1 MHTDT
6 TPQSASSSARKLC
19 VKIFGVGNA
28 GIAMAEQM
36 ATDDFAGA
44 TFVAV
49 DTEVQ
54 SSINPAIATTI
65 HLETKQLRGLGTGG
79 DPERGQKVA
88 EENFQTLKETCAGAA
103 VVFVVVGLGGG
114 AGTGIS
120 PVLARAAR
128 ESGALTLAFV
138 TLPFDLEGN
147 RRQQQARQGLEHLKA
162 AADGVICLPNQRV
175 CKLIDESTS
184 LLDAFGATTQL
195 LAEGVRGVWRLLM
208 HRGLI
213 EIHFDD
219 LSALLRDRR
228 GESCFAAVEAAGTT
242 RARDTLE
249 KLLAHPLLDGGQT
262 LKEADAV
269 LVSLMGGPE
278 LTMAD
283 VNRVMEAVN
292 QQCQRAQVIM
302 GASVDEAFRD
312 RLAVTVIVTRPTP
325 ASESRSAAELQQQG
339 QRGRHPDELPTN
351 ESASAPAT
359 GHGEEQN
366 LDSQL
371 LEKQATARPASRFV
385 PPAPALTPEQ
395 REQLLAKQGG
405 RARKHAPRMKQGSLP
420 LEIVNK
426 GRFDKTEPTVHKG
439 EDLDVPT
446 YIRRGVAL
454 N

>member
-1 MHTDT
+1 MDT
-6 TPQSASSSARKLC
+6 KIPSQHHPGANKLC

-28 GIAMAEQM
+28 GGAMLEQM
-36 ATDDFAGA
+36 AKDDFAGA
-44 TFVAV
+44 SFVAV
-49 DTEVQ
+49 NTDAPIGAT
-54 SSINPAIATTI
+54 PAVAAQI

-79 DPERGQKVA
+79 DPERGRKAA
-88 EENFQTLKETCAGAA
+88 EENFQTLKEACTGAA
-103 VVFVVVGLGGG
+103 VVFIVAGLGGG

-128 ESGALTLAFV
+128 ESGALALAFV

-162 AADGVICLPNQRV
+162 GADGVICLPNQKV
-175 CKLIDESTS
+175 CKLIDDNTS
-184 LLDAFGATTQL
+184 LMDTFRTTAQL
-195 LAEGVRGVWRLLM
+195 LVEGVRGIWRLLM

-213 EIHFDD
+213 EIHFDE

-249 KLLAHPLLDGGQT
+249 KLLAHPLLDGGQA

-283 VNRVMEAVN
+283 VNRVMEAVS

-302 GASVDEAFRD
+302 GAAVDETFRD
-312 RLAVTVIVTRPTP
+312 RLAVTVIATRHGPQHDESPAPDSAQMTVT
-325 ASESRSAAELQQQG
+325 ASTEAEEL
-339 QRGRHPDELPTN
+339 DE
-351 ESASAPAT
+351 
-359 GHGEEQN
+359 
-366 LDSQL
+366 QL
-371 LEKQATARPASRFV
+371 LEKQATVRPASRFV
-385 PPAPALTPEQ
+385 PPAPTLTPEQ

-405 RARKHAPRMKQGSLP
+405 GRIRKHSPRMKQGSLP

>member
-1 MHTDT
+1 
-6 TPQSASSSARKLC
+6 
-19 VKIFGVGNA
+19 
-28 GIAMAEQM
+28 MAK
-36 ATDDFAGA
+36 DDFTGA

-49 DTEVQ
+49 NTEALHPPIVAEAMQ
-54 SSINPAIATTI
+54 I
-65 HLETKQLRGLGTGG
+65 HLETKMLRGLGTGG
-79 DPERGQKVA
+79 DPERGRKAA
-88 EENFQTLKETCAGAA
+88 EENFQTLKEACAGAA
-103 VVFVVVGLGGG
+103 VVFIVAGLGGG
-114 AGTGIS
+114 AGTGVS

-128 ESGALTLAFV
+128 ESGALALAFV

-162 AADGVICLPNQRV
+162 AADGVICLPNQKV
-175 CKLIDESTS
+175 CKLLDENTS
-184 LLDAFGATTQL
+184 LMDTFRSTTHL
-195 LAEGVRGVWRLLM
+195 LVEGVRGVWRLLM

-219 LSALLRDRR
+219 LSSLLRDRR
-228 GESCFAAVEAAGTT
+228 GDSCFAAVEAAGTT

-292 QQCQRAQVIM
+292 QQCKRAQIIM
-302 GASVDEAFRD
+302 GAAVDELFRD
-312 RLAVTVIVTRPTP
+312 RLAVTVIATRHGQHHNEPDAKEPATATATECTE
-325 ASESRSAAELQQQG
+325 ASE
-339 QRGRHPDELPTN
+339 
-351 ESASAPAT
+351 
-359 GHGEEQN
+359 
-366 LDSQL
+366 LDTQL
-371 LEKQATARPASRFV
+371 LEKQTTARPASRFV
-385 PPAPALTPEQ
+385 PPAPTLTQEQ

-405 RARKHAPRMKQGSLP
+405 GRLRKHAPRMRQGNLP
-420 LEIVNK
+420 LEIVSK

-439 EDLDVPT
+439 EDLDLPT

>member
-1 MHTDT
+1 MHTES
-6 TPQSASSSARKLC
+6 PRPSASGEEKLC
-19 VKIFGVGNA
+19 IKIFGVGSA
-28 GIAMAEQM
+28 GGAMLAQM
-36 ATDDFAGA
+36 ANEDFAGA
-44 TFVAV
+44 TFFTVN
-49 DTEVQ
+49 TGPLQ
-54 SSINPAIATTI
+54 SPMPATATQL
-65 HLETKQLRGLGTGG
+65 HLETKMLRGLGTGG
-79 DPERGQKVA
+79 DPERGRKAA
-88 EENFQTLKETCAGAA
+88 EENFQTLKDACAGAA
-103 VVFVVVGLGGG
+103 VVFIVAGLGGG
-114 AGTGIS
+114 AGTGVS

-128 ESGALTLAFV
+128 ESGALALAFV

-162 AADGVICLPNQRV
+162 AADGVICLPNQKV
-175 CKLIDESTS
+175 CKLMDENTS
-184 LLDAFGATTQL
+184 LMDTFRTTTHL
-195 LAEGVRGVWRLLM
+195 LVEGVRGVWRLLM

-219 LSALLRDRR
+219 LSAMLRDRR

-292 QQCQRAQVIM
+292 QQCQRAQIIM
-302 GASVDEAFRD
+302 GAAVDEAFRD
-312 RLAVTVIVTRPTP
+312 RLAVTVIATRH
-325 ASESRSAAELQQQG
+325 
-339 QRGRHPDELPTN
+339 GRHHYEPGHHEDSGQKEP
-351 ESASAPAT
+351 APAAT
-359 GHGEEQN
+359 TEDAEAQE
-366 LDSQL
+366 LDTQL
-371 LEKQATARPASRFV
+371 LEKKATARPASRFV
-385 PPAPALTPEQ
+385 PPAPSLTSEQ

-405 RARKHAPRMKQGSLP
+405 GRLRKHPPRMRQGNLP
-420 LEIVNK
+420 LEIVSK

-439 EDLDVPT
+439 EDLDLPT

>member
-1 MHTDT
+1 MQTDPP
-6 TPQSASSSARKLC
+6 TPMPPPANARALC
-19 VKIFGVGNA
+19 VKIFGVGDA
-28 GIAMAEQM
+28 GSAMLHRMNE
-36 ATDDFAGA
+36 TDFAGA
-44 TFVAV
+44 TLVAV
-49 DTEVQ
+49 NTEAAAFGT
-54 SSINPAIATTI
+54 PAGAAQIL
-65 HLETKQLRGLGTGG
+65 LETKLLRGLGTGG
-79 DPERGQKVA
+79 DPERGAKAA

-103 VVFVVVGLGGG
+103 VVLILAGLGGG
-114 AGTGIS
+114 AGTGIC

-147 RRQQQARQGLEHLKA
+147 RRQQQARQGLEHLGA
-162 AADGVICLPNQRV
+162 AADGVICLPNQKV
-175 CKLIDESTS
+175 CKLLDDNTT
-184 LLDAFGATTQL
+184 LLDAFRTTTQL
-195 LAEGVRGVWRLLM
+195 LVEGARGVWRLLT

-213 EIHFDD
+213 EIHLDE

-242 RARDTLE
+242 RARDSLE

-269 LVSLMGGPE
+269 LVSLLGGPE

-292 QQCQRAQVIM
+292 QQCQKAQVLM
-302 GASVDEAFRD
+302 GAAVDENFRD
-312 RLAVTVIVTRPTP
+312 RLAVTVIATRHGRAPVVAPVTET
-325 ASESRSAAELQQQG
+325 E
-339 QRGRHPDELPTN
+339 
-351 ESASAPAT
+351 PAT
-359 GHGEEQN
+359 VTASSEAPDLEE
-366 LDSQL
+366 QL
-371 LEKQATARPASRFV
+371 LEKEPPPRPTSRFV
-385 PPAPALTPEQ
+385 PPAPTLTPEQ
-395 REQLLAKQGG
+395 REQLLSKQGG
-405 RARKHAPRMKQGSLP
+405 RARKQAPRLRQGSLP